1 MPHLPLNSC
10 AEGSQPA
17 VARMTSVPAKARR
30 RMLGWAT
37 AAAGLMLV
45 PSHAVA
51 QLSAAGGVRPNREGQ
66 IAGTLRYRPDGD
78 GGFVIENGTE
88 RFNRPLYGGN
98 TAFRVDGGDKPEF
111 VLYLPGRGG
120 NLRLAVRQGGR
131 APWWLHDARS
141 IVTRYL
147 PGELR
152 YEIRDSRLGDA
163 TLRITVLAY
172 RDVEGMVLR
181 ADATNA
187 VPGTRLFW
195 AYGGV
200 NGQRGKRDGDIG
212 TEAVP
217 ISQWFALQPNFAEGN
232 RVTAET
238 TKFSLTARPA
248 TIGGTVSNGTIGPIA
263 NADNWGDA
271 GQLFTGAAAPGT
283 RPVAT
288 GTLNLGKSPA
298 YLSLQVL
305 GRDAARPR
313 DLADYREVSKRPA
326 PKVPEAPP
334 APRIEPGQL
343 AQRFTETRAAF
354 DALRGQVRID
364 TPDPYLN
371 AAMAALNVAAD
382 AVWDAP
388 QQSIMHGAIAW
399 RTRLLGWRG
408 PYALDALGWHDRAR
422 ANIRG
427 WLPNQNVDPVPATL
441 PSPDE
446 ESNLAR
452 SEVALHSNGD
462 LSRSHYDM
470 NSVFIDAL
478 LRHLAWTG
486 DMALAREAW
495 PVIERH
501 LAWQRR
507 LFRRPIGSDG
517 LPLYEAYAQIWAS
530 DDIGYGGGGVA
541 YASAYNFFANREAAR
556 LARLLG
562 KDAGDYADEAES
574 IGRAMRTHLWLPGR
588 GHFAEYRDTLGE
600 QRVHSSAGLWSF
612 YHVIDSGV
620 PDRHEAWRM
629 AAAMLRE
636 MPRLPVTGRGVPADR
651 PHALFSSTNWMPYSW
666 SVNNVVMG
674 ENAHAALG
682 LWQAGWSES
691 AYTLA
696 RSAILA
702 SMFMG
707 ITPGNVGTLNY
718 LDVYR
723 RESQRDFADGA
734 GVLSRAL
741 VEGLFGLHPDALSR
755 TLRIE
760 PGLPRDWDHAS
771 IDHPGAHFAYRRNGE
786 VERYTMSDPQ
796 HRFDRIALR
805 LPARR
810 ETLVSATVG
819 GKPVAWKADPV
830 AIGRPA
836 LLIEVPASAGTQ
848 LVLRWAGAE
857 IAGVERDGALVPAR
871 AGAFAYSL
879 PSQAPEIVAE
889 APLPSQLPPA
899 GKQDPVD
906 LQAAFNDRL
915 AAIFAKGK
923 YRTPRSPGAS
933 LGLPAQGIGAWAGHV
948 NAMAI
953 IDDRGL
959 RSRARGGDFELPDG
973 GSFRLP
979 AAPEEPNVAFVSQW
993 SNYPREATV
1002 KLTGKA
1008 RYLRLL
1014 MAGTTNPMQSRIDNG
1029 EVIVTYQDGGTARL
1043 PLYNPTSWWPI
1054 EQDYLI
1060 DDYQFRSPGE
1070 RPLRVDL
1077 KTGIVRSPVGD
1088 GEVIDGGAATVL
1100 GLPLDPA
1107 RPLRSVTIR
1116 AIAQEVVIGTLAMT
1130 LVR

>member
-1 MPHLPLNSC
+1 MPRLTRGTCPIDPRR
-10 AEGSQPA
+10 A
-17 VARMTSVPAKARR
+17 ARA
-30 RMLGWAT
+30 L
-37 AAAGLMLV
+37 AALLAGLTLV
-45 PSHAVA
+45 PCEATA
-51 QLSAAGGVRPNREGQ
+51 QLSATGGVRPNREEQ
-66 IAGTLRYRPDGD
+66 IAGTLRYRPDPE
-78 GGFVIENGTE
+78 GGFVIENGAE

-98 TAFRVDGGDKPEF
+98 TAFRVDGGDRPEF

-120 NLRLAVRQGGR
+120 NLRLAIGRQGQ
-131 APWWLHDARS
+131 APWWLHEARS

-152 YEIRDSRLGDA
+152 YEIRDPRLGDA

-172 RDVEGMVLR
+172 RDAEGMVLQ
-181 ADATNA
+181 AEATHLDS
-187 VPGTRLFW
+187 GTRLLW
-195 AYGGV
+195 AFGGV

-212 TEAVP
+212 TEALP
-217 ISQWFALQPNFAEGN
+217 ISQWFALEPEFAEGN
-232 RVTAET
+232 RITPDAT
-238 TKFSLTARPA
+238 GFTLAAKPA
-248 TIGGTVSNGTIGPIA
+248 TIGGTVSNGTIGA
-263 NADNWGDA
+263 VAQAGDWDRA
-271 GQLFTGAAAPGT
+271 GRLFSAAAAPGT

-288 GTLNLGKSPA
+288 GTLNLGKGPA
-298 YLSLQVL
+298 WLSLQVL

-313 DLADYREVSKRPA
+313 DLADYREVSKRPQPA
-326 PKVPEAPP
+326 AADPAPP
-334 APRIEPGQL
+334 PRLAPAQL
-343 AQRFTETRAAF
+343 SRHFAETRAAF
-354 DALRGQVRID
+354 AALRGQVRID

-382 AVWDAP
+382 AVWDGP

-427 WLPNQNVDPVPATL
+427 WLPNQNVEPIPATI
-441 PSPDE
+441 PGPDE
-446 ESNLAR
+446 DSNLAR
-452 SEVALHSNGD
+452 SENALHSNGD

-507 LFRRPIGSDG
+507 LFRRPIGPEG

-530 DDIGYGGGGVA
+530 DDMGYGGGGVA
-541 YASAYNFFANREAAR
+541 YASAYNLFANREAAR
-556 LARLLG
+556 LAKLLG
-562 KDAGDYADEAES
+562 TDGSAYAAEAEL
-574 IGRAMRTHLWLPGR
+574 IGRAMRAHLWLPDR

-600 QRVHSSAGLWSF
+600 RQVHPSAGLWSF
-612 YHVIDSGV
+612 YHVMDSRV
-620 PDRHEAWRM
+620 PDAPEAWQM
-629 AAAMLRE
+629 AAAVLRE
-636 MPRLPVTGRGVPADR
+636 MPRLPVTGVGVPADR
-651 PHALFSSTNWMPYSW
+651 LHAMFSSTNWMPYSW

-674 ENAHAALG
+674 ENAHTALG

-741 VEGLFGLHPDALSR
+741 VEGLFGLRPDALAR

-760 PGLPRDWDHAS
+760 PGLPRDWNHAA
-771 IDHPGAHFAYRRNGE
+771 IEHPGARFAYRRSGD
-786 VERYTMSDPQ
+786 VERYTVGDPQ
-796 HRFDRIALR
+796 QRFDRILLR
-805 LPARR
+805 LPVRR

-819 GKPVAWKADPV
+819 GKAVAWKADPE

-836 LLIEVPASAGTQ
+836 LLIALPASAQTE

-857 IAGVERDGALVPAR
+857 ITGVERDGALVPAR

-879 PSQAPEIVAE
+879 PSGPPITIAE
-889 APLPSQLPPA
+889 APLPSQRPPS
-899 GKQDPVD
+899 GTQDPVD
-906 LQAAFNDRL
+906 MRGAFNDRL
-915 AAIFAKGK
+915 TAIFAKGK
-923 YRTPRSPGAS
+923 YRAPRSPGAS

-948 NAMAI
+948 NASAT
-953 IDDRGL
+953 IDDTGL
-959 RSRARGGDFELPDG
+959 RARGGDFALPDG

-979 AAPEEPNVAFVSQW
+979 GAGDGPNAAFVSQW
-993 SNYPREATV
+993 SNYPRTVTV
-1002 KLTGKA
+1002 KLAGKA
-1008 RYLRLL
+1008 KYLRLL

-1043 PLYNPTSWWPI
+1043 PLRNPTSWWPI

-1060 DDYQFRSPGE
+1060 DDYQFQAPGE

-1077 KTGIVRSPVGD
+1077 KTGRVRTPAGD
-1088 GEVIDGGAATVL
+1088 GKTVDGGAATVL

-1107 RPLRSVTIR
+1107 RPLKSVTIR
-1116 AIAQEVVIGTLAMT
+1116 AIAQDVVIGTLGMT

>member
-1 MPHLPLNSC
+1 MQGLKRRSR
-10 AEGSQPA
+10 PA
-17 VARMTSVPAKARR
+17 DLRR
-30 RMLGWAT
+30 AALT
-37 AAAGLMLV
+37 AAASLAGLMLF
-45 PSHAVA
+45 PSEATA
-51 QLSAAGGVRPNREGQ
+51 QLSATGSVRPNREGQ
-66 IAGTLRYRPDGD
+66 IAGTVRYRPDRD
-78 GGFVIENGTE
+78 GGFVIENGAE

-120 NLRLAVRQGGR
+120 NLRLAVGQPGQ
-131 APWWLHDARS
+131 APWWLHEAAS

-152 YEIRDSRLGDA
+152 YEVRDPRLGNA
-163 TLRITVLAY
+163 TLRLAVLAY
-172 RDVEGMVLR
+172 RDAEGMVLQVE
-181 ADATNA
+181 AAGLA
-187 VPGTRLFW
+187 KGTKLLW

-217 ISQWFALQPNFAEGN
+217 ISQWFALKPEFADSN
-232 RVTAET
+232 RVAPDATGFTLAA
-238 TKFSLTARPA
+238 KPA

-263 NADNWGDA
+263 QADAWDDTTR
-271 GQLFTGAAAPGT
+271 LFSSSTGTTDT
-283 RPVAT
+283 RPIAT
-288 GTLNLGKSPA
+288 GTLNLGKGPA

-305 GRDAARPR
+305 ERDAGRPR
-313 DLADYREVSKRPA
+313 DLADYSAVSKGPA
-326 PKVPEAPP
+326 RTLADAPP
-334 APRIEPGQL
+334 MPRFAPDQL
-343 AQRFTETRAAF
+343 ARRFAETRTAF
-354 DALRGQVRID
+354 AALRGQVRID

-382 AVWDAP
+382 AVWDGP

-427 WLPNQNVDPVPATL
+427 WLPNQNVEPIPATI
-441 PSPDE
+441 PAPDE
-446 ESNLAR
+446 DSNLAR
-452 SEVALHSNGD
+452 SEKALHSNGD

-507 LFRRPIGSDG
+507 LFRRPIGPEG

-530 DDIGYGGGGVA
+530 DDMGYGGGGVA
-541 YASAYNFFANREAAR
+541 YASAYNLFANREAAR
-556 LARLLG
+556 LAGLLG
-562 KDAGDYADEAES
+562 KDGSAYAAEADL
-574 IGRAMRTHLWLPGR
+574 IGRAMRAHLWLPDR
-588 GHFAEYRDTLGE
+588 GHFAEYRDTLGDR
-600 QRVHSSAGLWSF
+600 QLHPSAGLWSF
-612 YHVIDSGV
+612 YHVVDSGV
-620 PDRHEAWRM
+620 PDAPEAWRM

-636 MPRLPVTGRGVPADR
+636 MPRLPVTGAGVPTDR
-651 PHALFSSTNWMPYSW
+651 PHAMFSSTNWMPYTW

-691 AYTLA
+691 AWTLA
-696 RSAILA
+696 RSSILA

-741 VEGLFGLHPDALSR
+741 VEGLFGLRPDALTR

-771 IDHPGAHFAYRRNGE
+771 IDHPGARFAWRSSGD
-786 VERYTMSDPQ
+786 VERYTVGDPQ
-796 HRFDRIALR
+796 QRFDRIVLR

-819 GKPVAWKADPV
+819 GKPVAWKVEPE
-830 AIGRPA
+830 AIGHPA
-836 LLIEVPASAGTQ
+836 LLIELPASAQTE
-848 LVLRWAGAE
+848 LVLRWSGAG
-857 IAGVERDGALVPAR
+857 IAAVERDGALVPMQ
-871 AGAFAYSL
+871 AGAFAWRL
-879 PSQAPEIVAE
+879 PSGQPIGTAE
-889 APLPSQLPPA
+889 TPLPSQLPPS
-899 GKQDPVD
+899 GTQDPVD
-906 LQAAFNDRL
+906 MRAVFNDRL
-915 AAIFAKGK
+915 TAIFAKGK
-923 YRTPRSPGAS
+923 YRAPRSPGAS

-948 NAMAI
+948 NARAT
-953 IDDRGL
+953 IDDSGL
-959 RSRARGGDFELPDG
+959 RARGGDFALPDG
-973 GSFRLP
+973 GSFHLP
-979 AAPEEPNVAFVSQW
+979 TTADEPNAAFVSQW
-993 SNYPREATV
+993 SNYPRTV
-1002 KLTGKA
+1002 TVPLAGKA
-1008 RYLRLL
+1008 KYLRLL
-1014 MAGTTNPMQSRIDNG
+1014 MAGSTNAMQSRIDNG
-1029 EVIVTYQDGGTARL
+1029 EVVVTYRDGGTARL
-1043 PLYNPTSWWPI
+1043 PLHNPTSWWPI

-1060 DDYQFRSPGE
+1060 DDYQFRTPGE
-1070 RPLRVDL
+1070 WPLRVDL
-1077 KTGIVRSPVGD
+1077 KTGLVRAPTGD
-1088 GEVIDGGAATVL
+1088 GKTVDGGAATVL

-1107 RPLRSVTIR
+1107 RPLQSVTIR
-1116 AIAQEVVIGTLAMT
+1116 AIAQDVVIGTLGMT

>member
-1 MPHLPLNSC
+1 MGTPQGLRPSKWNRTAFMLAPL
-10 AEGSQPA
+10 
-17 VARMTSVPAKARR
+17 
-30 RMLGWAT
+30 
-37 AAAGLMLV
+37 AGLLLT
-45 PSHAVA
+45 PCDAGA
-51 QLSAAGGVRPNREGQ
+51 QLAATGGVHPNRAGQ
-66 IAGTLRYRPDGD
+66 IAGTLRYRPDRE

-98 TAFRVDGGDKPEF
+98 TAFRVDGGDAPEF

-120 NLRLAVRQGGR
+120 NLRLAVEQRGH
-131 APWWLHDARS
+131 APWWLHEARS

-152 YEIRDSRLGDA
+152 YEIRDPRLGEGV
-163 TLRITVLAY
+163 LRITVLAY
-172 RDVEGMVLR
+172 RDIEGMVLQ
-181 ADATNA
+181 AETTHDAG
-187 VPGTRLFW
+187 GTRLRW

-217 ISQWFALQPNFAEGN
+217 ISQWFALKPEFAEGN
-232 RVTAET
+232 RVTPDASGFT
-238 TKFSLTARPA
+238 LAARPA
-248 TIGGTVSNGTIGPIA
+248 TIGGTLSHGTIGPVA
-263 NADNWGDA
+263 SAEDWDSAARLFA
-271 GQLFTGAAAPGT
+271 GATAAAA
-283 RPVAT
+283 RPVVT
-288 GTLNLGKSPA
+288 GTLDLGATPSW
-298 YLSLQVL
+298 LSLQVL
-305 GRDAARPR
+305 GRDAGRPR
-313 DLADYREVSKRPA
+313 DLADYREVSKRPQPA
-326 PKVPEAPP
+326 AADP
-334 APRIEPGQL
+334 APLPRLAPAQL
-343 AQRFTETRAAF
+343 AHRFAETRAAF
-354 DALRGQVRID
+354 AALRGQVRID

-371 AAMAALNVAAD
+371 AAMAALNIAAD
-382 AVWDAP
+382 AVWDGP

-427 WLPNQNVDPVPATL
+427 WLANQNVEPIPVAL
-441 PSPDE
+441 PPPDE
-446 ESNLAR
+446 DSNLAR
-452 SEVALHSNGD
+452 SEAALHSNGD

-507 LFRRPIGSDG
+507 LFRRPIGPEG

-541 YASAYNFFANREAAR
+541 YASAYNLFANREAAR
-556 LARLLG
+556 LAQLLG
-562 KDAGDYADEAES
+562 KDGSAYAAEADA
-574 IGRAMRTHLWLPGR
+574 IGRAMRAALWLPDR

-600 QRVHSSAGLWSF
+600 RQVHPSAGLWSF
-612 YHVIDSGV
+612 YHVVDSRV
-620 PDRHEAWRM
+620 PDAGEAWRM
-629 AAAMLRE
+629 AAAVLRD
-636 MPRLPVTGRGVPADR
+636 MPRLPVTGPGVPGDR
-651 PHALFSSTNWMPYSW
+651 PHAMFSTTDWMPYSW

-691 AYTLA
+691 AFTLA

-741 VEGLFGLHPDALSR
+741 VEGLFGLRPDALAR

-760 PGLPRDWDHAS
+760 PGLPRDWDHAA
-771 IDHPGAHFAYRRNGE
+771 IAHPSADFAYRRSGD
-786 VERYTMSDPQ
+786 VERYTVGDPR
-796 HRFDRIALR
+796 HRFDRILLR

-810 ETLVSATVG
+810 ETLLSATAD
-819 GKPVAWKADPV
+819 GKPAAWTVDAS
-830 AIGRPA
+830 AIGHPA
-836 LLIEVPASAGTQ
+836 LLIALPASAQTE
-848 LVLRWAGAE
+848 LVLRWSGAA
-857 IAGVERDGALVPAR
+857 IDGVERDGTLVPAH
-871 AGAFAYSL
+871 AGAFSWRQ
-879 PSQAPEIVAE
+879 PSGPGTRVTE
-889 APLPSQLPPA
+889 APLPSQRPPTGA
-899 GKQDPVD
+899 QDPVD
-906 LQAAFNDRL
+906 MRDAFNDRL
-915 AAIFAKGK
+915 TAIFAKGK
-923 YRTPRSPGAS
+923 YRGPRSAGAS
-933 LGLPAQGIGAWAGHV
+933 LALPAQGIGGWAGHV
-948 NAMAI
+948 NASAT
-953 IDDRGL
+953 IDDSGL
-959 RSRARGGDFELPDG
+959 RARAAGGEFALPDG
-973 GSFRLP
+973 GRFRLP
-979 AAPEEPNVAFVSQW
+979 PATDAANAAFVSQW
-993 SNYPREATV
+993 SNYPRDVTV

-1014 MAGTTNPMQSRIDNG
+1014 MAGSTNPMQSRIDNG
-1029 EVIVTYQDGGTARL
+1029 EVVVTYRDGGTARL
-1043 PLYNPTSWWPI
+1043 PLRNPTSWWPI

-1060 DDYQFRSPGE
+1060 DDYQFRAPGE

-1077 KTGIVRSPVGD
+1077 RTGAVRVPTGD
-1088 GEVIDGGAATVL
+1088 GKMIDGGAATVL

-1107 RPLRSVTIR
+1107 RPLASVTIR
-1116 AIAQEVVIGTLAMT
+1116 ALAQEVVIGTLGMT